1 MAIGAYPCLPALIS
15 ALGRCPVPN
24 ARIRTMVLQVL
35 ESMNGYSSAKAS
47 TVPLS
52 SFLGDCQGRIW

>member
-1 MAIGAYPCLPALIS
+1 ML
-15 ALGRCPVPN
+15 
-24 ARIRTMVLQVL
+24 LQVL

-52 SFLGDCQGRIW
+52 SFLDDCQGRIW